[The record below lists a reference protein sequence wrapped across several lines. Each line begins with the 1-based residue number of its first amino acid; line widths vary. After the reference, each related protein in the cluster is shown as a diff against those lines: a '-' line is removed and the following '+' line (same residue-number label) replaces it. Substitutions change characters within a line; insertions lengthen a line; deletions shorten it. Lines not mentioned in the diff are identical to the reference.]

1 MHINFNNKGITLVES
16 LIAVFL
22 TAIAIIALMPMQDM
36 SLRTGAKA
44 DYMGRA
50 SYIMQSELETQEY
63 FIMNSDNT
71 VVLAPQNAPIV
82 KGFTVDGVLTANAAQ
97 RFFIVNTLINPVAGA
112 TNAWIVNVNVTW
124 PGGPTNGIR
133 SSIIAARHYNFNN
146 PNN

>member
-1 MHINFNNKGITLVES
+1 MHIEFNNKGITLVES

-50 SYIMQSELETQEY
+50 SYIMQSELEAREY
-63 FIMNSDNT
+63 FIMNQNNAIT
-71 VVLAPQNAPIV
+71 LAQAVPFVQ
-82 KGFTVDGVLTANAAQ
+82 GFTVDGVLTAVAAQ
-97 RFFIVNTLINPVAGA
+97 RFFTVNTFISPVAGS
-112 TNAWIVNVNVTW
+112 TNAWIVHVNVTW

-133 SSIIAARHYNFNN
+133 SSIIATRHFNF
-146 PNN
+146 